1 MLIVKENK
9 IEQRNQNQVV
19 LSVNMNIHMLHAE
32 TVLLITVVGTV
43 ATRSVHLGT
52 TIIVL
57 KIKLYIYL
65 IFVPI
70 FSLIISMNPLQETDP
85 NPSKKKSHNDRHDVF

>member
-43 ATRSVHLGT
+43 ATRSVHLVK

-57 KIKLYIYL
+57 
-65 IFVPI
+65 
-70 FSLIISMNPLQETDP
+70 N
-85 NPSKKKSHNDRHDVF
+85 HNCPK